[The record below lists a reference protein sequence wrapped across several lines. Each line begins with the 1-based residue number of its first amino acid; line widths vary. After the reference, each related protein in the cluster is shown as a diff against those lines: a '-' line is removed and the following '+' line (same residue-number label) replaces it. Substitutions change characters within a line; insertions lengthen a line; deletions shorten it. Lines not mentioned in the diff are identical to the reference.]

1 MNDAERSARKGGEA
15 SPACDEVREH
25 LPLLVARRSAASGAA
40 SGSGPYPPMQA
51 HLEACSTCA
60 EEYRFLERLARARPA
75 PPADLAARVVARA
88 LLPTSQP
95 SESSEAG
102 FDVIPFRSRP
112 DHARTDHARG
122 DHALTELAR
131 TDRPT
136 PSRWWTSPVA
146 AAAVVV
152 LAAGLGL
159 VARGVTTGIDGN
171 RTLVAFDATTSADW
185 MAEEWIVA
193 GAPYLESVSDE
204 TLALLAA
211 GIEP

>member
-40 SGSGPYPPMQA
+40 SCSGPHPPMQA

-95 SESSEAG
+95 SESSEAAG

-112 DHARTDHARG
+112 DHPRSDHT
-122 DHALTELAR
+122 LTEQAR

-159 VARGVTTGIDGN
+159 VARGVTTAIDGS

-185 MAEEWIVA
+185 TAEEWMVA